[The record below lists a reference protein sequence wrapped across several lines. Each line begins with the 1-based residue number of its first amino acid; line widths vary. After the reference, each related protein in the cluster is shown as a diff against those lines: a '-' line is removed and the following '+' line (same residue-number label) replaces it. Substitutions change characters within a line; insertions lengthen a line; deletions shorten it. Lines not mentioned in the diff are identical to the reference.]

1 MRHTWEVVCNKKIT
15 SIICTLSL
23 LAFLESAGERSS
35 QGKEPGKGEGAVA
48 PFFLLL
54 YSDVKWRQS
63 VLACLLPDLMCST

>member
-23 LAFLESAGERSS
+23 LAFLESAG
-35 QGKEPGKGEGAVA
+35 KEAVREKSPGKGEGAVA

-54 YSDVKWRQS
+54 YFDVKWRQS
-63 VLACLLPDLMCST
+63 VLACLTRS